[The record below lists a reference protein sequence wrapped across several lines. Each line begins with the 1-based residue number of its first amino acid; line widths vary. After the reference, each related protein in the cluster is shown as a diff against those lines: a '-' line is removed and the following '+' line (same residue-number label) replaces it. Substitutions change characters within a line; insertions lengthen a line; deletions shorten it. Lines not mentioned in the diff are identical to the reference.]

1 MFINLLIILIFPF
14 LNFKSFIL
22 IHLQAI
28 VITIFLSTTAFY
40 FIIGVFTFLIRFYF
54 FFFFLP
60 YSSIFLTTL
69 VLLFL
74 SFFLFSRI
82 LSVSFY

>member
-54 FFFFLP
+54 FFFLSPLFK
-60 YSSIFLTTL
+60 YFSNHFSFIISVIF
-69 VLLFL
+69 FI
-74 SFFLFSRI
+74 F
-82 LSVSFY
+82 

>member
-1 MFINLLIILIFPF
+1 MFINLLAILIFPF
-14 LNFKSFIL
+14 LNFKSF

-54 FFFFLP
+54 FSFLSP

-74 SFFLFSRI
+74 SFFFI
-82 LSVSFY
+82 F